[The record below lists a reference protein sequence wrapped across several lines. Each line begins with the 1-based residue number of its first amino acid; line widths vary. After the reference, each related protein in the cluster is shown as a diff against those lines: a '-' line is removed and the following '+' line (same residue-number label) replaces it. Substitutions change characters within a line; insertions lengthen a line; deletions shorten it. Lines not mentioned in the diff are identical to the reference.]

1 MEQHRRANDDP
12 EVVIVTATTSP
23 STKTEWHIVGE
34 EIASCNCAWGCPCQF
49 NALPTT
55 GYCEAL
61 VAIDIDHGHFGET
74 SLDGVRYAEVFHWD
88 GPVHEGNG
96 WRRVIFDDRSTPEQ
110 RTAVKALTD
119 GTQGHPYF
127 EIFSSMAPNALEPV
141 VAPIELE
148 YDHEKRQARIRIPE
162 LAESHIEPIRN
173 PITGEEHRARIDL
186 PNGFE
191 YRVAEV
197 GDSVHWRTT
206 AGDHLE
212 MEHEHTYAQLIRF
225 DWSSDGT
232 TR

>member
-1 MEQHRRANDDP
+1 M
-12 EVVIVTATTSP
+12 IATTSP
-23 STKTEWHIVGE
+23 TTKTEWHIMGQ

-55 GYCEAL
+55 GFCEAL
-61 VAIDIDHGHFGET
+61 ALIDIDRGHFGDT
-74 SLDGVRYAEVFHWD
+74 KLDGVKYAHIFHWD

-96 WRRVIFDDRSTPEQ
+96 WRRVIHDEGSTPEQ
-110 RTAVKALTD
+110 RAAIEALSS
-119 GTQGHPYF
+119 GTQGHAFF
-127 EIFSSMAPNALEPV
+127 EIFAAMAPNVLESLV
-141 VAPIELE
+141 KPIELT
-148 YDHEKRQARIRIPE
+148 YDHEKRQARVQIPE
-162 LAESHIEPIRN
+162 IAESHIEPIRN

-212 MEHEHTYAQLIRF
+212 MEHEHTYAQFVRF
-225 DWSSDGT
+225 DWDSDGT

>member
-1 MEQHRRANDDP
+1 MS
-12 EVVIVTATTSP
+12 ATTEP
-23 STKTEWHIVGE
+23 TTKTEWHLTGE
-34 EIASCNCAWGCPCQF
+34 EVGSCNCAWGCPCQF

-61 VAIDIDHGHFGET
+61 VAIDIDRGHFGDT
-74 SLDGVRYAEVFHWD
+74 TLDGVRYAEVFHWD

-96 WRRVIFDDRSTPEQ
+96 WRRVIFDERSTPEQ
-110 RTAVKALTD
+110 RAAIQALTD

-127 EIFSSMAPNALEPV
+127 EIFSAMAPNALEPV
-141 VAPIELE
+141 VAPIELT
-148 YDHEKRQARIRIPE
+148 YDHDKRQARIRIPQ

-173 PITGEEHRARIDL
+173 PVTGEEHRARINL

-191 YRVAEV
+191 YRQAEV
-197 GDSVHWRTT
+197 GNSVHWQTT
-206 AGDHLE
+206 AGEHLT
-212 MEHEHTYAQLIRF
+212 MEHENTYAQFARF